1 MTRANRVVVLAV
13 SALAVL
19 GACRRKPEAAPAP
32 APAPAPRETCDQRC
46 RDSIAAVEAARRAAE
61 EEARRRAEEEARRRA
76 VEAALATL
84 AAKVY
89 FDFDRSDLRP
99 DARSVLDAKLPIL
112 RANPG
117 LRLRISG
124 HADERGSDEYNLAL
138 GQARAA
144 AVRRYL
150 MDNGIDG
157 GRLEIVSFGEAR
169 PAVDGHDESAWS
181 QNRRCE
187 FEIVAGR
194 ENIVVPSAGGS

>member
-1 MTRANRVVVLAV
+1 MRHANRLMALGVMMLG
-13 SALAVL
+13 ALAS
-19 GACRRKPEAAPAP
+19 CRRKPEAAPAP
-32 APAPAPRETCDQRC
+32 APAAAPRETCDQRC
-46 RDSIAAVEAARRAAE
+46 RDSIAAAEAARRAAE

-84 AAKVY
+84 TAKVY
-89 FDFDRSDLRP
+89 FDFDRSDIRP
-99 DARSVLDAKLPIL
+99 EARSILDAKLPIL

-169 PAVDGHDESAWS
+169 PAVEGHDESAWS

-187 FEIVAGR
+187 FEILAGG
-194 ENIVVPSAGGS
+194 ENLVVPRAGGA

>member
-1 MTRANRVVVLAV
+1 MII
-13 SALAVL
+13 
-19 GACRRKPEAAPAP
+19 
-32 APAPAPRETCDQRC
+32 Q
-46 RDSIAAVEAARRAAE
+46 RDSESYDVPDRLPVVPLRDVVIFPYAVMPLLIGRASSLA
-61 EEARRRAEEEARRRA
+61 A